1 MLCAKLT
8 RVEGVVAA
16 VLDTGLLS
24 VELPSGESLRARI
37 SRRLG
42 ILQARFAVG
51 DRVLLGLQPR
61 PGHDALILTGSRARL
76 HA

>member
-16 VLDTGLLS
+16 VLDTGLFS
-24 VELPSGESLRARI
+24 VQLPSGESLRARI

-42 ILQARFAVG
+42 MLQARFTVG
-51 DRVLLGLQPR
+51 DRVLVGLQAR
-61 PGHDALILTGSRARL
+61 PSHDALILTDNKVRL
-76 HA
+76 RG